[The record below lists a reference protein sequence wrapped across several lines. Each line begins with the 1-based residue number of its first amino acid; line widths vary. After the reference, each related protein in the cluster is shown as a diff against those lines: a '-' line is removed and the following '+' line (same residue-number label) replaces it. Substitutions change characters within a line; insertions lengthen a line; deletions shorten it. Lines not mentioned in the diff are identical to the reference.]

1 MFIPIIDAIN
11 ELRQG
16 RMIILVDDENRE
28 QEGDLIVAAEKIT
41 PEMINFMIT
50 HARGI
55 LCLTLAPEI
64 VERLQLPLMPARNR
78 LPDQALFTASIEA
91 MRGVTSGVSVEDRAH
106 TIKVAVNPN
115 ATPDD
120 ISMPGHIFPIQAR
133 AGGVL
138 ERQGHTEGSVD
149 LAKLAGL
156 EPAAV
161 LCEIMQADG
170 KMARMPALV
179 EFAKIH
185 GIKMAAINDLIR
197 YRQENKGRIC
207 HHLT

>member
-1 MFIPIIDAIN
+1 MSLFIPIIDAIN

-16 RMIILVDDENRE
+16 RLIILVDDENRE
-28 QEGDLIVAAEKIT
+28 QEGDLVMAAEKIT
-41 PEMINFMIT
+41 PDIINFMIT

-55 LCLTLAPEI
+55 LCLTLAPDI

-91 MRGVTSGVSVEDRAH
+91 IRGVTSGVSVADRAH
-106 TIKVAVNPN
+106 TIQVAVNPK
-115 ATPDD
+115 ASPAD
-120 ISMPGHIFPIQAR
+120 ISMPGHVFPIQAR

-138 ERQGHTEGSVD
+138 ERPGHTEGSVD

-161 LCEIMQADG
+161 LCEIMQTDG
-170 KMARMPALV
+170 QMARMPALQ
-179 EFAKIH
+179 EFAKTH
-185 GIKMAAINDLIR
+185 KIKMAAINDLIA
-197 YRQENKGRIC
+197 YRLEHEVNVKI
-207 HHLT
+207 